1 MGLELHYADGQTPI
15 DEDEKLGL
23 LISTISTKSEL
34 DEFEQLN
41 IEGAMQW
48 LKGKKF
54 KGSEV
59 FSEPFVC
66 MIHRRMYGS
75 VWSWAGKFRSTNK
88 NIGVDKFQVS
98 QSLRMLCNDAHYWV
112 EHQVYSPD
120 EIAIRFKHR
129 LVSIHC
135 FPNGN
140 GRHSRLMAD
149 AIIENFFGQ
158 MHFSWGSQN
167 LMNQDDARRAYIEA
181 VRKADRGSISPLL
194 QFARS

>member
-41 IEGAMQW
+41 IEGAIQW

-88 NIGVDKFQVS
+88 NIGVDKF
-98 QSLRMLCNDAHYWV
+98 LNH
-112 EHQVYSPD
+112 
-120 EIAIRFKHR
+120 FG
-129 LVSIHC
+129 C
-135 FPNGN
+135 FVATRTLGWNMKCTP
-140 GRHSRLMAD
+140 LM
-149 AIIENFFGQ
+149 
-158 MHFSWGSQN
+158 
-167 LMNQDDARRAYIEA
+167 
-181 VRKADRGSISPLL
+181 K
-194 QFARS
+194 